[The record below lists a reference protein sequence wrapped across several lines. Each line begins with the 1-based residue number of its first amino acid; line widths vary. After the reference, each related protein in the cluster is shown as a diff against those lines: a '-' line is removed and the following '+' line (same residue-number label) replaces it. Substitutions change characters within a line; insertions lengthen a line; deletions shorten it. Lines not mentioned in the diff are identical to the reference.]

1 MKNAE
6 ATIRLSHKPPPF
18 LSQTCTVGAHIHALQ
33 ALSNGTPV
41 PYAAT
46 LRAVLHEGNREPK
59 SEKMADRKYAGFI
72 RNEFGGYFT
81 S

>member
-6 ATIRLSHKPPPF
+6 ATIRLSQKAPPF

-33 ALSNGTPV
+33 ALSNGQSV

-46 LRAVLHEGNREPK
+46 LRAVLHEGNPEPRQ
-59 SEKMADRKYAGFI
+59 EKMQDRKHAGFI
-72 RNEFGGYFT
+72 RNEFGGYFCA
-81 S
+81 